1 MSHWLVQLKSAILK
15 KRNLILISFL
25 IVIAIMMLAL
35 SSFSK
40 TNVSHYSKI
49 EMKNQ
54 HDNLKNHTSTVAK
67 ANTNIKQPE
76 TIYVDIK
83 GAVKY
88 PNVYQMKS
96 SDRVKQLLDKAQP
109 TEDAELSTI
118 NLAEKLLD
126 QKLVIIP
133 NKNDK
138 VNALNTNLTSAHQV
152 SHKNVKLPVNINT
165 ATIDE
170 LKSINGIGES
180 KAQAIINYREQHGQF
195 DSIENLKE
203 VKGIGTKTFEKLKAE
218 FTL

>member
-1 MSHWLVQLKSAILK
+1 MSQWLVQLRSALLK
-15 KRNLILISFL
+15 KRYLIFIFCLS
-25 IVIAIMMLAL
+25 VIAIIILAF
-35 SSFSK
+35 SSFGK
-40 TNVSHYSKI
+40 TNISHYSNI

-54 HDNLKNHTSTVAK
+54 HDNLKKHTTIA
-67 ANTNIKQPE
+67 AQQNTKIKQPE
-76 TIYVDIK
+76 IIYVDIK

-96 SDRVKQLLDKAQP
+96 TDRVKQLLDKAQP
-109 TEDAELSTI
+109 TNDAELSTV

-133 NKNDK
+133 SKNDK
-138 VNALNTNLTSAHQV
+138 VNALNTNLTSTHQPPNKIAK
-152 SHKNVKLPVNINT
+152 SPVNLNT

-195 DSIENLKE
+195 DSIEKLKE
-203 VKGIGTKTFEKLKAE
+203 VKGIGAKTYEKLQAE